1 MCQVNNDNTVSLYHF
16 YNNETISSS
25 LLLSTNPTIG
35 FTNIVTSYKNGVAT
49 CSFTRAVKMSDITY
63 YFDLRKSYYIL
74 AAYGPLKSD
83 LPSFHTFYQS
93 SSSMFN
99 FQNVSF
105 INLTTTPI
113 SVTTSAAKNIGIYQ
127 AGAITLNWIMN
138 TDSTTNIT
146 MYSKLSQNNWF
157 AFGLSTDNHMVKKN
171 FDMFM
176 GIFKMRII
184 NPLLFCILRLLCLKI
199 IKI

>member
-16 YNNETISSS
+16 YNNGTISSS
-25 LLLSTNPTIG
+25 LLLSKNPTIG

-63 YFDLRKSYYIL
+63 YFDLSKSYYIL

-93 SSSMFN
+93 SSTMFN
-99 FQNVSF
+99 FQNVSL
-105 INLTTTPI
+105 INLTTTPV
-113 SVTTSAAKNIGIYQ
+113 SVTPSAAKNIGIYQ

-171 FDMFM
+171 FDMFY
-176 GIFKMRII
+176 GY
-184 NPLLFCILRLLCLKI
+184 L
-199 IKI
+199 